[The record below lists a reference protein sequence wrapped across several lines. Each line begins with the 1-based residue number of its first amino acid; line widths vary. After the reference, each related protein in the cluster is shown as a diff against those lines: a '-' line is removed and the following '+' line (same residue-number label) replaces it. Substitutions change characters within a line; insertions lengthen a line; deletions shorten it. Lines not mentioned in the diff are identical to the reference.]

1 MILEPSPSLEAE
13 MHHFLNLARRHPPLD
28 RREEQ
33 TLLARHRD
41 GDPEAVDHLVNAH
54 LRYVVD
60 LAVMNEDRW
69 RHVPLM
75 DLFGEG
81 ATAVVAAIRTYDA
94 QTHGPLRL
102 HVVSTINRAMG
113 AAAHAIRVRP
123 EIELAGGGRRDGEQ
137 ATAARAATAPRT
149 AGQTP
154 APRLRSAP
162 APASG
167 RHAATAASGWRAAG
181 SP

>member
-28 RREEQ
+28 RTEEQ
-33 TLLARHRD
+33 TLLDRRRD
-41 GDPEAVDHLVNAH
+41 GDPEAVDHLVDAH

-81 ATAVVAAIRTYDA
+81 ATAVVTAIREYDEA
-94 QTHGPLRL
+94 THGPLRL
-102 HVVSTINRAMG
+102 HVVSAINRAMG

-123 EIELAGGGRRDGEQ
+123 EAEPAAADQGPAG
-137 ATAARAATAPRT
+137 PRS

-154 APRLRSAP
+154 APRIRSAP

-167 RHAATAASGWRAAG
+167 RRAATAASGWPAAG

>member
-69 RHVPLM
+69 RHLPVM

-81 ATAVVAAIRTYDA
+81 ATAVVTAIRTYDEA
-94 QTHGPLRL
+94 THGPLRL
-102 HVVSTINRAMG
+102 HVVSAINRAMG

-123 EIELAGGGRRDGEQ
+123 GLELAAADGQTTEQ
-137 ATAARAATAPRT
+137 NATEQP
-149 AGQTP
+149 TP
-154 APRLRSAP
+154 APRLRSVP

-167 RHAATAASGWRAAG
+167 RHAAIAASGWRAAG